1 MTRVIAGS
9 ARGRRLRVPST
20 GTRPTTDRVR
30 ESLFSSLESILRGE
44 ERAWSDVRV
53 LDLYAG
59 SGALGLEALSRGAE
73 SVTLVERSRDA
84 VRVLQG
90 NVRVVGLPGATV
102 LAVPVARLADRP
114 ATAASL
120 VFADPPYDVLASRV
134 AHELEALCHAGWI
147 DDEAVIIVERSSGDD
162 GVPMPPTW
170 DVTSQRRYGDTVLW
184 YGRARRTHG
193 GEEPHA

>member
-1 MTRVIAGS
+1 MTRVIAGI
-9 ARGRRLRVPST
+9 ARGRRLRVPGV

-30 ESLFSSLESILRGE
+30 ESLFSSVESMLRAE
-44 ERAWSDVRV
+44 DRAWAEVRA

-73 SVTLVERSRDA
+73 SVTMVERSRDA
-84 VRVLQG
+84 VRVLQD

-102 LAVPVARLADRP
+102 LAIPVSRLADRP
-114 ATAASL
+114 PVAATL
-120 VFADPPYDVLASRV
+120 VFADPPYDVPASRV
-134 AHELEALCHAGWI
+134 AHELGVLCDAGWI
-147 DDEAVIIVERSSGDD
+147 DDDAVIVVERASGDD
-162 GVPMPPTW
+162 GVPLPPTW
-170 DVTSQRRYGDTVLW
+170 EVRAQRRYGDTVLW